1 MTDHYTKE
9 TAVKRYDQIDALK
22 GIAIFLVVLGHSIIV
37 HPINLHDNAICD
49 FIFRWLSSVHMPLF
63 FLVSGFCFSF
73 RDNYKEYLWKK
84 VKRLVVPYIVFS
96 ALDILSRLLLPG
108 LVNGTSNI
116 KESLYKV
123 LAYGGEYWF
132 LYTLFLIFLIYPMIY
147 RFVKGHIYKYVMI
160 IAALLALYFFLPPIS
175 LLTLKS
181 VIYYLIYF
189 TVGVMLKE
197 FVGNQIFKK
206 NDNKVKV
213 SVLALAVFAVWL
225 GLVKIDAAELRII
238 AAVAGI
244 VTFYFCIQYEPVV
257 NLFKRF
263 GKYSLQ
269 LYLFNGYLLVI
280 SRTIAVS
287 VLGITNPVFIITFNM
302 LIDFVLSYLVI
313 KYICD
318 RIKIVKVLIGML

>member
-1 MTDHYTKE
+1 MTEHDTKG
-9 TAVKRYDQIDALK
+9 AVAKRYDQIDALK

-37 HPINLHDNAICD
+37 YPINLHENVICD

-63 FLVSGFCFSF
+63 FLISGFCFSF
-73 RDNYKEYLWKK
+73 RNNYKEYIWKK

-96 ALDILSRLLLPG
+96 AIDILSRFLLPG
-108 LVNGTSNI
+108 LVNGKSSI
-116 KESLYKV
+116 EESLYKV

-132 LYTLFLIFLIYPMIY
+132 LYTLFLIFLIYPLIY
-147 RFVKGHIYKYVMI
+147 RFAKGHIYKYVLV
-160 IAALLALYFFLPPIS
+160 IAGLLGLYFFLPAIS

-189 TVGVMLKE
+189 TFGVMLKE
-197 FVGNQIFKK
+197 FVGNEIFKK
-206 NDNKVKV
+206 NDNKVKT
-213 SVLALAVFAVWL
+213 ALLTIVVFAVWL
-225 GLVKIDAAELRII
+225 GLIRIDASEVRIL

-244 VTFYFCIQYEPVV
+244 VTFYLCIQYEPVV
-257 NLFKRF
+257 HLFKRF

-287 VLGITNPVFIITFNM
+287 VLEITNPVFIIAFNM